1 MGVRAFLDTNVL
13 VYAVDSAD
21 PAKRAKAEALL
32 ASRDEHDFVLSP
44 QILAE
49 FYVVA
54 TRKLAVPLPEATAE
68 AMVEALAPLSVV
80 VIDAALVRAA
90 AASARAWQMSLW
102 DALVLRSAESAG
114 CDVVFSEDFPTDRA
128 YGSIRVVNPFAA

>member
-32 ASRDEHDFVLSP
+32 ALRDEHDFVLSP

-68 AMVEALAPLSVV
+68 AMIEALAPLSVV

-114 CDVVFSEDFPTDRA
+114 CDVVFSEDFATDRA